1 VWGGVLSRAF
11 QKLGSCLA
19 VGSNPNGNDV
29 RISDGNLKP
38 LTSPRFKRSRADNLV
53 ETKAE
58 NDLKILRRYEEWHKD
73 PATPPQKSLLRKLY
87 KGRVFPFCVCKQEST
102 AAVCPTCKAKTDL
115 SKGQAGHLINA
126 AIAGKIATT

>member
-1 VWGGVLSRAF
+1 MLLLPNHERVFVKQNLLDTWDITAVIHGQKYRGNRATF
-11 QKLGSCLA
+11 EEAIQAG
-19 VGSNPNGNDV
+19 
-29 RISDGNLKP
+29 
-38 LTSPRFKRSRADNLV
+38 DNLV